1 MIGRLRGTVIESR
14 PPHVLLEVG
23 GVGYELNCPLPTCAD
38 LPARG
43 HEAVLYT
50 QLLVR
55 EDDQSLFGFGSSLER
70 DLFRALIKVNGVG
83 PKLALA
89 LLSTIRPDALR
100 GIVEAGNADALT
112 KVPGVGKK
120 TAQRLIIDLK
130 GGLDNLSTGPAMAA
144 PAQAGAASPADDA
157 IAALVALG
165 YRPAE
170 AQRLVA
176 SISRPEHNSEQLIR
190 LALRGALP

>member
-23 GVGYELNCPLPTCAD
+23 GVGYELSCPLPTCAD
-38 LPARG
+38 LPAHG
-43 HEAVLYT
+43 QEATLYT

-55 EDDQSLFGFGSSLER
+55 EDGQSLFGFGSSLER
-70 DLFRALIKVNGVG
+70 DLFRVLIKVNGVG

-100 GIVEAGNADALT
+100 GIVEAGNADALI
-112 KVPGVGKK
+112 KVPGIGKK

-130 GGLDNLSTGPAMAA
+130 GGLDNLSTGTPITTPAHSG
-144 PAQAGAASPADDA
+144 PASPDDDA
-157 IAALVALG
+157 VAALIALG
-165 YRPAE
+165 YRPVE

-176 SISRPEHNSEQLIR
+176 AVSRPEHSSEQLIR